1 MKRIGWLSFL
11 CCVPGFA
18 VAQANVE
25 ASSFHYLELGL
36 VDLELDVPGPN
47 LDGKGYRFEY
57 STEVR
62 DHVHLFAGYEG
73 LELDDVD
80 GDTARKMLGIGV
92 HYRPWQKLSV
102 FGRAAWTDVDVD
114 LGAGNVGDDGYAVSG
129 GVRYMIGDGWEVR
142 GGAEYVDLDTGGSTT
157 IVSAGADFFLTD
169 VVALT
174 LDVDDR
180 DGTTTTMLGFR
191 FYFDN
196 DIRRGQR

>member
-1 MKRIGWLSFL
+1 MKRIGLLSFL
-11 CCVPGFA
+11 CLPAFA
-18 VAQANVE
+18 LAQTHVE
-25 ASSFHYLELGL
+25 SSSFHYLELGL
-36 VDLELDVPGPN
+36 VDAELDIPGPN
-47 LDGKGYRFEY
+47 LDGNGFQFEY

-62 DHVHLFAGYEG
+62 DHVHLFAGYER

-80 GDTARKMLGIGV
+80 GDSARKLLGLGV
-92 HYRPWQKLSV
+92 HYRPLQKLTV
-102 FGRAAWTDVDVD
+102 FGRAAWTDMDVD
-114 LGAGNVGDDGYAVSG
+114 LGSGNVGDDGFTIIG
-129 GVRYMIGDGWEVR
+129 GARYLIGDGWEVR
-142 GGAEYVDLDTGGSTT
+142 GGAEYVDLDAGDSTT
-157 IVSAGADFFLTD
+157 VVTVGADFFLTD